1 MEAGGGAAA
10 AVGSAA
16 LGLLGA
22 TTTSSHDILDR
33 GLRPGRHL
41 QDDDIVPELA
51 NIHPRERPDWEETIS
66 AMARS
71 AEIPE
76 LRTDP
81 LMRSCSSSTASMK
94 VKNVKKLCF
103 TKGHFP
109 KLAEC
114 AHFHYE
120 NVDFGTIQLS
130 LGDEQCEVTRNGY
143 ESKELVYLVHIFCQ
157 GRSWIVKRSYEDF
170 RVLDKHLHLCIYDR
184 RFSQLPELPRL
195 ESLTDQSESV
205 SQMLL
210 AYLSRLSAIAD
221 NKINCGPALTWMEVD
236 NKGNHL
242 LVHEE
247 SSINVPAIAAAHV
260 IKRYIA
266 QASDELSFEVGDI
279 VSVID
284 MPPKEDT
291 TWWRGK
297 HGFQVGFFPS
307 ECVELINDKVPQS
320 MTNTVP
326 KPASPCSGLQ
336 PASWSLFPPYL
347 EMESVIQDNAW
358 VADPLNHYSLSSVS
372 KKHGKLIT
380 FLRTF
385 MKSRPTKQKL
395 KQRGILRE
403 RVFGCDLGEH
413 LLNSGHDVPQV
424 LKSCTEFLEKHG
436 VVDGIYRLSGIA
448 SNIQKLR
455 HEFDSEQIPDLTKD
469 VYIQDI
475 HCVGSLCKLYFREL
489 PNPLLTYQLYEKFSD
504 AVSAA
509 TDEERLIKIHDVIQQ
524 LPPPHYRTLEF
535 LMRHLSHMAAYSYIT
550 NMHSKNLAIVWAPNL
565 LRSKQIESACFSGT
579 AAFMEVRIQ
588 SVVVEFILNHVD
600 VLFSSKLSSLIRE
613 GAGHNSLSRPKS
625 LLVSSPSTKLLTLEE
640 AQARTQAQINSP
652 VTEDS
657 KYIEV
662 GEGPAALQGKFHTV
676 IEFPTERKRPPIKS
690 KKSPVGSWRSFFNLG
705 KSSSMSK
712 RKLHRNPSEP
722 NELKAMAL
730 AGGRGDSNTLRS
742 AKSEESLSSLH
753 NVEGE
758 SKVYR
763 PRRPRS
769 SSDALSASFNGELLD
784 SRQLCNSYDNLDATE
799 DSDGDDGPI
808 CVPALIS
815 PPRSAGEDVDLSPPD
830 IGMASLDF
838 DPMSFQCSLPD
849 TSYAFPLDDSPKGAE
864 GSTLRR
870 NHGSAC
876 GNTNGSDLVAA
887 TLLSSLMSTDFGLAA
902 GHKVESNKL
911 TTSYSYTDKP
921 TQVVSPIKCGKTT
934 SLTPFPTY
942 ELFSTE
948 VPDRNTAGQPSSPSS
963 AAEESP
969 PLMGSVLLR
978 AAEPS
983 LSDAFQRELHSKLE
997 AFDSV
1002 DNGELRGEDSLPRA
1016 PAASSHEHQGV
1027 VAQDSA
1033 KDLTPRSFSSAA
1045 PSTAP
1050 PPPPKNAARMLA
1062 LALAESAQQVSI
1074 QSQSR
1079 HSEPSTPVSPPQPQD
1094 TSNLQDAP
1102 HSLVTRY
1109 LTASSEGAGRG
1120 SALPLDIP
1128 APRVTTASSYAPTSS
1143 LTTTQQPL
1151 ELDSITTKPSD
1162 STKSLTA
1169 PPATQPGADSTPP
1182 DTPLDNDCY
1191 KVTGVSP
1198 HPVPKVQPEETASPP
1213 VLSKPSE
1220 QPPPIAQKPKRKAV
1234 SIPPHQTQPQQQS
1247 QAQTQPHLP
1256 IQPHMQSQVQTQPHP
1271 PSKASARVAPTSV
1284 EPIEKPWEAIKP
1296 VQPRTESAKYNDVY
1310 GATPPAP
1317 PVRTMESKLAT
1328 AALSQ
1333 SEASYHC
1340 LGEGPVPGHLE
1351 EGLPHHPPSPRK
1363 SSTHQPTYLYHT
1375 KGEPVLIEPTS
1386 AAYYHQ
1392 RPLPKGPQSKQRHM
1406 RPDSVPPHLSY
1417 VSKSE
1422 PQIPYNTRLDNRYST
1437 LGPRSY
1443 HHSMKSRGNP
1453 RSVYMSPG
1461 PGHQGYSHD
1470 RPQGYPTI
1478 RRVHSLHVPSTI
1490 RTPTSSPRSSPPTS
1504 SPPISSPPHQQP
1516 SHQQPSHQQPPH
1528 QQPPHQQPS
1537 HQQPPHQQPPHQ
1549 QPPHQQ
1555 PPHQQPPH
1563 QQPPHQQPPQQS
1575 SSQSD
1580 YHVTQLQPYFENG
1593 RVQYRYSPYSG
1604 SSPLEAP
1611 FYDIDPYGTIRVQH
1625 LPSNGG
1631 RDPGAAAGRPGGKA
1645 TGYHFLAR
1653 HVLPPGMEH
1662 SFVSRDMPPSHG
1674 NKEGATY
1681 LAWDP
1686 EESERLRMHS
1696 IRRESRARQKIRGPV
1711 LSQYDNVGLFAP
1723 ADISG
1728 YETLH
1733 LRSKSDPG
1741 KAVLVAAESKDG
1753 RYLPRHLAS
1762 DPEVLMYMET
1772 DKHFQ
1777 GSAVGEKSDGLPKQS
1792 GTKKC
1797 QSSHSLP
1804 ATLSHSLSPQ
1814 EGGRHEAG
1822 DELLGG
1828 DSGRPKL
1835 RQQEYQSQR
1844 NIQPRY
1850 ECPDSEHNQR
1860 KVKTSSS
1867 YHGTEEQP
1875 SAPWE
1880 QLSHSNLERSHSVRE
1895 QGHPDLDRD
1904 YSYQNHGTKPVHSH
1918 YDNLDDYHPAPQPQA
1933 PVQTRGGS
1941 FPTPGF
1947 TVSHGNTAYS
1957 TALGQGA
1964 FIQAELALQRQEIEI
1979 FTE

>member
-1 MEAGGGAAA
+1 MLPASP
-10 AVGSAA
+10 VNYQ
-16 LGLLGA
+16 GL
-22 TTTSSHDILDR
+22 SSKN
-33 GLRPGRHL
+33 LRAGRHL
-41 QDDDIVPELA
+41 EDDDIVPELA
-51 NIHPRERPDWEETIS
+51 HIHPRERPDWEETIS

-76 LRTDP
+76 LRAEP
-81 LMRSCSSSTASMK
+81 LMRSSSSSTASMK

-120 NVDFGTIQLS
+120 NVDFGSIQLS

-143 ESKELVYLVHIFCQ
+143 ETKELVYLVHIYCQ

-195 ESLTDQSESV
+195 DSLTDQSEASLPPCSV

-320 MTNTVP
+320 MTNSVP
-326 KPASPCSGLQ
+326 KPASPCSGVQ

-347 EMESVIQDNAW
+347 EMESVMQDNAW

-380 FLRTF
+380 FLRSF

-424 LKSCTEFLEKHG
+424 LKSCTEFIEKHG

-535 LMRHLSHMAAYSYIT
+535 LMRHLSRLAAFSYIT

-676 IEFPTERKRPPIKS
+676 IEFPTERKRPPNKS

-722 NELKAMAL
+722 NELKSMAL
-730 AGGRGDSNTLRS
+730 PGGRGDTATLRS

-753 NVEGE
+753 NVEGSFPPLGE

-784 SRQLCNSYDNLDATE
+784 SRQHCNSYDNLDATE

-838 DPMSFQCSLPD
+838 DPMSFQCSVPD
-849 TSYAFPLDDSPKGAE
+849 TSYAFPLDDSPAGAE
-864 GSTLRR
+864 GSTLKR
-870 NHGSAC
+870 SPATIC
-876 GNTNGSDLVAA
+876 SKAKGSDLISASFLGGLS
-887 TLLSSLMSTDFGLAA
+887 TPLLSTDCSLSEGERADS
-902 GHKVESNKL
+902 KKL
-911 TTSYSYTDKP
+911 TASFSYTDKP
-921 TQVVSPIKCGKTT
+921 TQAVSPIKCAKTT
-934 SLTPFPTY
+934 TLASFATS
-942 ELFSTE
+942 ELFSAETL
-948 VPDRNTAGQPSSPSS
+948 DRNAAGQAVSSQPLSPPPR
-963 AAEESP
+963 ARESP

-983 LSDAFQRELHSKLE
+983 LTEAFQMELHSKLA
-997 AFDSV
+997 AFDLADSQDV
-1002 DNGELRGEDSLPRA
+1002 SGEDSVQQV
-1016 PAASSHEHQGV
+1016 PAASRHDHGGV
-1027 VAQDSA
+1027 ITPDSA
-1033 KDLTPRSFSSAA
+1033 KDLSPRSLSSAA
-1045 PSTAP
+1045 PTSAPPP
-1050 PPPPKNAARMLA
+1050 PPPPKNAACMLA
-1062 LALAESAQQVSI
+1062 LALAESAQQVS
-1074 QSQSR
+1074 SQSAQ
-1079 HSEPSTPVSPPQPQD
+1079 TPTLVSPSSLREQ
-1094 TSNLQDAP
+1094 AP
-1102 HSLVTRY
+1102 VHIPHFQR
-1109 LTASSEGAGRG
+1109 ASEEGR
-1120 SALPLDIP
+1120 SCSSPP
-1128 APRVTTASSYAPTSS
+1128 NTTTTTTAVASCYPPSSGPPVKPEQPGLTSRI
-1143 LTTTQQPL
+1143 P
-1151 ELDSITTKPSD
+1151 EPPDSAASP
-1162 STKSLTA
+1162 TA
-1169 PPATQPGADSTPP
+1169 PPQTQPEAESTPP
-1182 DTPLDNDCY
+1182 NTPLY
-1191 KVTGVSP
+1191 KCSP
-1198 HPVPKVQPEETASPP
+1198 LSSSSNPTSPTRKSPERKQQVPVHSSSPSSPP
-1213 VLSKPSE
+1213 ASTPSSWKESKAPTQTGAEVKGEDAAPSPLTPKPSE
-1220 QPPPIAQKPKRKAV
+1220 QPLPTAQKAKKPAV
-1234 SIPPHQTQPQQQS
+1234 SLPQHQAAAQQPTPAPLSAQPPTQIHS
-1247 QAQTQPHLP
+1247 QPHL
-1256 IQPHMQSQVQTQPHP
+1256 
-1271 PSKASARVAPTSV
+1271 SKASARVAPTSA
-1284 EPIEKPWEAIKP
+1284 EPSEKPWEAIKP
-1296 VQPRTESAKYNDVY
+1296 VQPCTDSEKHNDCH
-1310 GATPPAP
+1310 GPKPPAP

-1333 SEASYHC
+1333 SEASYHLFDQGSSAAT
-1340 LGEGPVPGHLE
+1340 LGDAQQ
-1351 EGLPHHPPSPRK
+1351 PHPHSPRR
-1363 SSTHQPTYLYHT
+1363 SSTHQLAYLYHA
-1375 KGEPVLIEPTS
+1375 KGEPVLIEPPG

-1392 RPLPKGPQSKQRHM
+1392 RPVPLGPPSI
-1406 RPDSVPPHLSY
+1406 PHHYRADGAAPHSY
-1417 VSKSE
+1417 ASKSE
-1422 PQIPYNTRLDNRYST
+1422 PQIPYSTRVENRYST

-1443 HHSMKSRGNP
+1443 HHSMKLRGNP
-1453 RSVYMSPG
+1453 RGVYVSPG

-1470 RPQGYPTI
+1470 RAHGYPTI

-1490 RTPTSSPRSSPPTS
+1490 RSVPIQRTEVPPDDDMYFYHRPVYTCKS
-1504 SPPISSPPHQQP
+1504 Y
-1516 SHQQPSHQQPPH
+1516 
-1528 QQPPHQQPS
+1528 
-1537 HQQPPHQQPPHQ
+1537 
-1549 QPPHQQ
+1549 
-1555 PPHQQPPH
+1555 
-1563 QQPPHQQPPQQS
+1563 QQPPQQA
-1575 SSQSD
+1575 SQTD

-1604 SSPLEAP
+1604 SGPLESP
-1611 FYDIDPYGTIRVQH
+1611 YYDIDPYGTVRVRH
-1625 LPSNGG
+1625 FHSYGG
-1631 RDPGAAAGRPGGKA
+1631 REAAAAAAASAAAAGRPGGKA
-1645 TGYHFLAR
+1645 TGYHYLAR
-1653 HVLPPGMEH
+1653 HVLPPGKEH
-1662 SFVSRDMPPSHG
+1662 SFVSRDMPPGHG
-1674 NKEGATY
+1674 SKEAAAY
-1681 LAWDP
+1681 LAWDA
-1686 EESERLRMHS
+1686 EEAERLRMHS
-1696 IRRESRARQKIRGPV
+1696 IRRESRARMKVKGPV
-1711 LSQYDNVGLFAP
+1711 LSQYDNVGLFTP
-1723 ADISG
+1723 ADVSG

-1741 KAVLVAAESKDG
+1741 KAVLLAAESKDG
-1753 RYLPRHLAS
+1753 RYLPRHMLS
-1762 DPEVLMYMET
+1762 DPDVLLYMET
-1772 DKHFQ
+1772 DKHGHDGGPGDRSEALSKQ
-1777 GSAVGEKSDGLPKQS
+1777 GAS
-1792 GTKKC
+1792 KKG
-1797 QSSHSLP
+1797 QSSHCPP
-1804 ATLSHSLSPQ
+1804 AAASHSLSHQ
-1814 EGGRHEAG
+1814 QDGEDG
-1822 DELLGG
+1822 
-1828 DSGRPKL
+1828 GRPK
-1835 RQQEYQSQR
+1835 RQDYAGKRSGQL
-1844 NIQPRY
+1844 RY
-1850 ECPDSEHNQR
+1850 ECPDPDHHQGKAPSFHQ
-1860 KVKTSSS
+1860 
-1867 YHGTEEQP
+1867 GAEEQHGR
-1875 SAPWE
+1875 SKA
-1880 QLSHSNLERSHSVRE
+1880 ERSHSVRE
-1895 QGHPDLDRD
+1895 EQHYGQSQADPDRD
-1904 YSYQNHGTKPVHSH
+1904 YGYQKPGSKPVQSH
-1918 YDNLDDYHPAPQPQA
+1918 YDNLDDYHPVPQPKA
-1933 PVQTRGGS
+1933 PAQKHGGS
-1941 FPTPGF
+1941 GPFPAPGF
-1947 TVSHGNTAYS
+1947 SASSRAYS

-1964 FIQAELALQRQEIEI
+1964 FIQTELAMQRPEAEIC
-1979 FTE
+1979 TE